1 MCRKRDEK
9 GGRGGVAMAYQGD
22 IWPLVAVVVGWEWKY
37 IVLTPVY
44 RENLT
49 PRPRKSTE
57 RNCPSSP
64 IPQTHPSFCP
74 SYTYTP
80 LASRWSWGEKATGDR
95 ARADKGWLKADVT
108 WVHGHLIT
116 NVGTK
121 LQPPAGSTAAHFLV
135 PCPTH
140 RQQRLCPETGTHE
153 AVGLRWDNV
162 MWQ

>member
-80 LASRWSWGEKATGDR
+80 LASRWSWGGKSYRRQGTGRQRLAESRRHVGTRAPDHKRRHQTPATGRQHRSPLPR
-95 ARADKGWLKADVT
+95 ALPYPPPTATLPRDWNARSCGVK
-108 WVHGHLIT
+108 
-116 NVGTK
+116 VG
-121 LQPPAGSTAAHFLV
+121 
-135 PCPTH
+135 
-140 RQQRLCPETGTHE
+140 
-153 AVGLRWDNV
+153 
-162 MWQ
+162 